1 MNRENNEKLWL
12 QREAE
17 AQEEFLRRKLEEERK
32 IKQKEEQEVNNHV
45 FHTLLWL
52 ENNELYKE
60 VTLKLH
66 PRSIIKCTYSDSK
79 HLVEFVLLNFNE

>member
-12 QREAE
+12 QREGE

-60 VTLKLH
+60 VTLNF
-66 PRSIIKCTYSDSK
+66 ICTHSAKIAPTIDNK
-79 HLVEFVLLNFNE
+79 MHL